1 MTIEDMRKAEIL
13 DSYGLA
19 CFDDDDDDCDACDD
33 GAGNDADDDDDGA
46 DDDADDDGA
55 DEDDNHDCPP
65 SFGSVSNPAGSLLC

>member
-1 MTIEDMRKAEIL
+1 MTIEDMRKADIL

-19 CFDDDDDDCDACDD
+19 CFDDDDDDCDAGDD
-33 GAGNDADDDDDGA
+33 GAGN

-65 SFGSVSNPAGSLLC
+65 SFGPVSEPAGSLLC

>member
-19 CFDDDDDDCDACDD
+19 CFDNDDDDCDAGDD
-33 GAGNDADDDDDGA
+33 GAGN

-65 SFGSVSNPAGSLLC
+65 SFGSVSEPAGSLL

>member
-1 MTIEDMRKAEIL
+1 MRKAEIL

-19 CFDDDDDDCDACDD
+19 CFDNDDDDCDAGDD
-33 GAGNDADDDDDGA
+33 GAGN

-65 SFGSVSNPAGSLLC
+65 SFGSVSEPAGSLL

>member
-19 CFDDDDDDCDACDD
+19 CFDNDDDDCDAGDD
-33 GAGNDADDDDDGA
+33 GAGN

-55 DEDDNHDCPP
+55 DEDDNHDCRP
-65 SFGSVSNPAGSLLC
+65 SFGLVSEPAGSQLC